1 MKLLPPPG
9 PARTRQLLALAG
21 TGFVAA
27 FALWWA
33 FGSSAPAPAPAVT
46 PAGAAAAAQA
56 AAAAGKKVS
65 AGALPAPVKLTALE
79 PPDDP
84 AQTAADRNPFRFGQP
99 PAPPQPKYVPPPPA
113 PPPPP
118 PGPPPIPDVPLQLIA
133 LATLPGNVRTA
144 TLRDTG
150 TSTLVIGQEGQVL
163 DGRYR
168 LVKIGLE
175 SVIVSYLDGSGRR
188 TLALR

>member
-1 MKLLPPPG
+1 
-9 PARTRQLLALAG
+9 
-21 TGFVAA
+21 
-27 FALWWA
+27 
-33 FGSSAPAPAPAVT
+33 
-46 PAGAAAAAQA
+46 
-56 AAAAGKKVS
+56 
-65 AGALPAPVKLTALE
+65 
-79 PPDDP
+79 
-84 AQTAADRNPFRFGQP
+84 
-99 PAPPQPKYVPPPPA
+99 
-113 PPPPP
+113 
-118 PGPPPIPDVPLQLIA
+118 VPLQLVA

-150 TSTLVIGQEGQVL
+150 TSTLVIGLEGQVL

>member
-1 MKLLPPPG
+1 
-9 PARTRQLLALAG
+9 
-21 TGFVAA
+21 
-27 FALWWA
+27 
-33 FGSSAPAPAPAVT
+33 
-46 PAGAAAAAQA
+46 
-56 AAAAGKKVS
+56 
-65 AGALPAPVKLTALE
+65 
-79 PPDDP
+79 
-84 AQTAADRNPFRFGQP
+84 
-99 PAPPQPKYVPPPPA
+99 
-113 PPPPP
+113 
-118 PGPPPIPDVPLQLIA
+118 VPLQLVA